1 MADPV
6 AEVLAEHQEQAND
19 AGTIQCQ
26 CGKFETT
33 YPSRMGAHQA
43 DALRAKGLVVSEVE
57 RGVDAAEAY
66 IAAAIPFLPQHVSPS
81 AEGVMALDTWQLEG
95 GPTRDERIAWVLA
108 ALAEVYTPTGV
119 LLWLQARNRTLGGR
133 PIDMLTGANA
143 EDFDRVGQVVSAMV
157 ETSAS

>member
-1 MADPV
+1 MPDTQPIIPPEAIRAV
-6 AEVLAEHQEQAND
+6 AEQIASDDGGNYDSGSDYDRQGYD
-19 AGTIQCQ
+19 
-26 CGKFETT
+26 
-33 YPSRMGAHQA
+33 
-43 DALRAKGLVVSEVE
+43 
-57 RGVDAAEAY
+57 DAAEAY